1 MDRLRIIPLG
11 GLDLVG
17 MNCTVFEYGEDI
29 IVVDCGVTFPT
40 ADTPGI
46 DLVIPDMTYLQEN
59 AERIRGFIITHAH
72 EDHMGALPY
81 VLGELPFPLYATR
94 LTLALIENRLSEYTL
109 PDIEMHEVSYGE
121 TVSLGAFQIEFI
133 RVNHSIA
140 DTAALAITTPVGV
153 VVHTGDFKIDYSPVY
168 GETTDLPRFAELGR
182 AGVLA
187 MLCDST
193 NALREG
199 FTMSERRVG
208 RRFDNIFA
216 DNRESRVII
225 ATFASNVDRLQ
236 QILNLAAKYE
246 RKAAIDG
253 RSMISMVRT
262 AEEQGYLKIPEN
274 TLIEMEEVNDYPPEK
289 VVLLITGSQGEPM
302 AALSRIAR
310 DVHRN
315 VRIMPGDLVIFS
327 SRTIPGNEKA
337 ITRIVNELTMKGAKV
352 VTEDVHVSGHACQ
365 EEIKLLYSLVKPRYC
380 IPVHGEPRH
389 LKAQKDVLR
398 QLDYPSEDIFLLS
411 PGDVL
416 SLDAESAAVTDEVPA
431 GKVYVDG
438 LGVGDVGSVVIKDRQ
453 SLAQNGIIVAVIAV
467 DRESM
472 TLAAQPELV
481 TRGFVYIKESEDLLE
496 ETREVFESI
505 VEDFLEH
512 GRGNW
517 ARLKVLVRDGLSDHI
532 WRAIK
537 RRPMIL
543 PIVVEV

>member
-1 MDRLRIIPLG
+1 
-11 GLDLVG
+11 
-17 MNCTVFEYGEDI
+17 
-29 IVVDCGVTFPT
+29 
-40 ADTPGI
+40 
-46 DLVIPDMTYLQEN
+46 
-59 AERIRGFIITHAH
+59 
-72 EDHMGALPY
+72 
-81 VLGELPFPLYATR
+81 
-94 LTLALIENRLSEYTL
+94 
-109 PDIEMHEVSYGE
+109 
-121 TVSLGAFQIEFI
+121 
-133 RVNHSIA
+133 
-140 DTAALAITTPVGV
+140 
-153 VVHTGDFKIDYSPVY
+153 
-168 GETTDLPRFAELGR
+168 
-182 AGVLA
+182 
-187 MLCDST
+187 
-193 NALREG
+193 
-199 FTMSERRVG
+199 
-208 RRFDNIFA
+208 
-216 DNRESRVII
+216 
-225 ATFASNVDRLQ
+225 
-236 QILNLAAKYE
+236 
-246 RKAAIDG
+246 
-253 RSMISMVRT
+253 
-262 AEEQGYLKIPEN
+262 
-274 TLIEMEEVNDYPPEK
+274 
-289 VVLLITGSQGEPM
+289 M